1 MFNDLNQV
9 LQHWATVQPDA
20 IAYRELDSRGRERAH
35 IRWHELQ
42 QRVQTTA
49 RQLAGLP
56 ATQHSI
62 LLLFPAGIDFVVAFL
77 ATLLAGRIA
86 VPTAR
91 PAAVGL
97 KRALPR
103 LQRIAADCQA
113 TVVLADPAFLTDA
126 RAQGEQVWLDLQA
139 YQWPS
144 WPLSTGGGTLPD
156 ADPDAVA
163 YLQYSSG
170 STGQP
175 KGVMISQ
182 RNLLNNLQQLAQRS
196 GLLQPAVT
204 LEWMPHFHDYGLVHG
219 LMLALYTGSEHII
232 LPPMALLRDPGVW
245 LSSISRYRAVSSGG
259 PNFAYQLCLDRIPEA
274 ELAALELSC
283 WRWAH
288 CGAEPIK
295 ARTLSRFEAR
305 FVACGLQPGV
315 LHGGYGMAEATLFVS
330 SGLPGQ
336 PRLDQPVRPGDREA
350 ATVACG
356 TPFQAEDVCIVDPD
370 TRLPSAAGQVGE
382 IWISTRNPCVAQGY
396 WQDPVLTQAIFQA
409 QRQDEAGCYLRT
421 GDLGYWAGTQLVISG
436 RLKDLIIH
444 QGRNLV
450 PTDIEWLVQQDR
462 PLLRVDGGAAFSV
475 ESEHGERLVM
485 VQEVE
490 KEATA
495 ATLLAY
501 ALDIQQALAEEHGIT
516 LDELL
521 FTTPGSVPKTS
532 SGKIQRRESRLL
544 WQQDAF
550 PARYRFR
557 AEQLQPTMT
566 DTPEDILPW
575 LMGQLAEQLQQPV
588 AGLDPERSLF
598 ELGMSSSGVTA
609 LYERVYRQHPEWKL
623 DLIDLFQAPSLAALA
638 AHIQQR
644 CTQATEPAHPAG
656 RQAHA
661 ARRRE
666 RLAD

>member
-1 MFNDLNQV
+1 MFDDMSQI
-9 LQHWATVQPDA
+9 LQHWAAIQPEA
-20 IAYRELDSRGRERAH
+20 VAYRELDSRGRERTH
-35 IRWHELQ
+35 ICWRELQ

-49 RQLAGLP
+49 YTLQALP
-56 ATQHSI
+56 PAQRSI

-77 ATLLAGRIA
+77 ATILAGRIA

-103 LQRIAADCQA
+103 LQRVAADCQA
-113 TVVLADPAFLTDA
+113 TVVLADPAFLPDA
-126 RAQGEQVWLDLQA
+126 RTQGEQVWLDLQA
-139 YQWPS
+139 YHWPS
-144 WPLSTGGGTLPD
+144 WPLQGNGNALP
-156 ADPDAVA
+156 AVDPDTVA

-182 RNLLNNLQQLAQRS
+182 RNLLNNLQQLALRT
-196 GLLQPAVT
+196 GLQQPAVT

-245 LSSISRYRAVSSGG
+245 LSRISHYRAVSSGG

-274 ELAALELSC
+274 ELAALDLSC

-295 ARTLSRFEAR
+295 ARTLSQFEAR
-305 FVACGLQPGV
+305 FAHCGLPQGA

-330 SGLPGQ
+330 SGVPGE
-336 PRLDQPVRPGDREA
+336 PRQAQPVRPGDRDA

-356 TPFQAEDVCIVDPD
+356 TPFQAEEISIVDPD
-370 TRLPSAAGQVGE
+370 TRVAVAEGQVGE
-382 IWISTRNPCVAQGY
+382 IWISTQNPCVASGY
-396 WQDPVLTQAIFQA
+396 WKDPVLTQAIFQA
-409 QRQDEAGCYLRT
+409 QRQDAEGHYLRT
-421 GDLGYWAGTQLVISG
+421 GDLGYWAEGQLVISG

-475 ESEHGERLVM
+475 EGAQGERLVM

-495 ATLLAY
+495 AALLAY
-501 ALDIQQALAEEHGIT
+501 ALEIQQQLAEEIGMT

-532 SGKIQRRESRLL
+532 SGKIQRRESRQL

-557 AEQLQPTMT
+557 ADQALQ
-566 DTPEDILPW
+566 TPSDAPADILVC
-575 LMGQLAEQLQQPV
+575 LLAQLAEQMQQPV
-588 AGLDPERSLF
+588 TRLDPERSLF
-598 ELGMSSSGVTA
+598 ELGMSSSSVTA
-609 LYERVYRQHPEWKL
+609 LYERLHRHHPEWGL
-623 DLIDLFQAPSLAALA
+623 DLIDLFQAPSLTALA
-638 AHIQQR
+638 AHIQQSSAATAEP
-644 CTQATEPAHPAG
+644 TQNVQRHT
-656 RQAHA
+656 HA
-661 ARRRE
+661 ARLRE